1 MASLWCRTLGSK
13 LVCMS
18 WQIGMGAEFVFLVVP
33 PKFVLFVKGFLSDT
47 NWRIGD
53 CALSKFDQKIV
64 FELVLAPIQI
74 RLFRAETKIKSIL
87 HSIKKRESSTFSTD
101 REYLYV
107 KLLNSLPLW
116 SDLTKFRHFGNIL
129 KVLGD
134 YVRAYLVLG
143 KNWNFF
149 GQHFM
154 PLGKYSL
161 LHMA

>member
-1 MASLWCRTLGSK
+1 MLFKDWYFMASLWCRTLGSK

-47 NWRIGD
+47 NWRIRD

-87 HSIKKRESSTFSTD
+87 HSIKKRAQPILPIESTSM
-101 REYLYV
+101 
-107 KLLNSLPLW
+107 LNSW
-116 SDLTKFRHFGNIL
+116 THYHCDQIWRNFDIL
-129 KVLGD
+129 
-134 YVRAYLVLG
+134 AI
-143 KNWNFF
+143 F
-149 GQHFM
+149 
-154 PLGKYSL
+154 
-161 LHMA
+161 